1 MARRLTQEE
10 IETNIDEILESVGN
24 GGDFC
29 ESLRNLDSL
38 RHNLRHKRNGN
49 AFDIATQ
56 IVALVADISAELLEL
71 SEIIRFEEDIAIGIN
86 YAIDTLIQWDYHLIA
101 IEHNLYD
108 SDQVGSGSD

>member
-10 IETNIDEILESVGN
+10 IETDIDAILESQGN

-38 RHNLRHKRNGN
+38 RSELRRNDN
-49 AFDIATQ
+49 AVDTATQ
-56 IVALVADISAELLEL
+56 IVALVADISAKLLEL
-71 SEIIRFEEDIAIGIN
+71 SEIIRFEEDITIGIN
-86 YAIDTLIQWDYHLIA
+86 YAIETLIQWDYHLVA

-108 SDQVGSGSD
+108 SE